1 MWSQI
6 RVIVADGHPICIRG
20 IQIELAAAGNA
31 SVVASAQNSTE
42 LFAALAQQA
51 CDVLVSDYVMS
62 GTDFGDGLGML
73 SLIQRRYP
81 ATKLIVLTSFDSPL
95 VLQAL
100 VRQGVRAIVSK
111 SDMSEHLQHALG
123 AVWRGQHYL
132 SPRIEGALQ
141 AQAVVPGGDLVG
153 KLTRCEVE
161 VVRLFLSGMSV
172 GEIAQKFGRSKQT
185 VSAQKRA
192 AMRKL
197 DVQTDI
203 DLVRYGV
210 RSGLTA

>member
-1 MWSQI
+1 MRNQI
-6 RVIVADGHPICIRG
+6 RVIVADGHPVCIKG
-20 IQIELAAAGNA
+20 IQIELAASADVV
-31 SVVASAQNSTE
+31 VVASAQNSTQ
-42 LFAALAQQA
+42 LFSALAQQA

-62 GTDFGDGLGML
+62 GSDFGDGLGML
-73 SLIQRRYP
+73 SLIQQRHP
-81 ATKLIVLTSFDSPL
+81 AIKLIVLTSIDSPL

-100 VRQGVRAIVSK
+100 VKQGVRAIVSK
-111 SDMSEHLQHALG
+111 SDMSEHLQHALR
-123 AVWRGQHYL
+123 AVWRAEQYY
-132 SPRIEGALQ
+132 SPRIDGALQ
-141 AQAVVPGGDLVG
+141 AQAAFAGGERVG

-161 VVRLFLSGMSV
+161 VVRLFLSGLSV

-197 DVQTDI
+197 DVRTDI
-203 DLVRYGV
+203 DLVRYGM